1 MIKTKEQLIEYRN
14 RKGWTQQELA
24 SKIHLSLDYI
34 QKIERGAK
42 PVSQCLINSI
52 EAIEKE
58 RNILNVVISEDDE
71 KNMKKAIK
79 NLKAYGDKYKECMD
93 LIAETKSEMKDIE
106 ESAKGEGITKKMLMS
121 YCTVSGFQDLTK
133 KVIFKAV
140 EDEK

>member
-34 QKIERGAK
+34 KKIERGAK

-58 RNILNVVISEDDE
+58 RNILNVVISEADE
-71 KNMKKAIK
+71 KI
-79 NLKAYGDKYKECMD
+79 
-93 LIAETKSEMKDIE
+93 
-106 ESAKGEGITKKMLMS
+106 
-121 YCTVSGFQDLTK
+121 
-133 KVIFKAV
+133 
-140 EDEK
+140 